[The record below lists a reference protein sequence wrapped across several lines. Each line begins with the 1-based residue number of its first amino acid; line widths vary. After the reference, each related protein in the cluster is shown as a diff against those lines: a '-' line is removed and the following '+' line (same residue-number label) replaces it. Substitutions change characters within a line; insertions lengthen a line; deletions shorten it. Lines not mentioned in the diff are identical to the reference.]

1 MSITLVST
9 VTVGSGGAASIDFT
23 SIPASATDL
32 VIFVSMKITK
42 ASGNP
47 DALEIRFNGDTASN
61 YDTRWM
67 EGAGSGTPV
76 SATTG
81 ATSRIYVER
90 GAMPSWYTA
99 NTFGN
104 AVIYIPNYAGSTAKS
119 VSADAVTENNAT
131 ASYQTIAAGRW
142 SGTAAIN
149 AIKIYSGSSSI
160 TEYSTASLYL
170 ITKGSGGASV
180 S

>member
-1 MSITLVST
+1 MTLVST
-9 VTVGSGGAASIDFT
+9 VTVGAGGAASIDFT
-23 SIPASATDL
+23 GIAGSATDL
-32 VIFVSMKITK
+32 LLVVSMKITK

-47 DALEIRFNGDTASN
+47 DALEMRFNGDTASN

-67 EGAGSGTPV
+67 EGSGSAVV

-104 AVIYIPNYAGSTAKS
+104 AAIYIPNYAGSTAKS
-119 VSADAVTENNAT
+119 ISADAVTENNAT
-131 ASYQTIAAGRW
+131 ASYQTIAAGKW
-142 SGTAAIN
+142 TGTAAIN
-149 AIKIYSGSSSI
+149 AIKIFSGSSI
-160 TEYSTASLYL
+160 IEQYSTASLYT
-170 ITKGSGGASV
+170 ITKGSGGATV